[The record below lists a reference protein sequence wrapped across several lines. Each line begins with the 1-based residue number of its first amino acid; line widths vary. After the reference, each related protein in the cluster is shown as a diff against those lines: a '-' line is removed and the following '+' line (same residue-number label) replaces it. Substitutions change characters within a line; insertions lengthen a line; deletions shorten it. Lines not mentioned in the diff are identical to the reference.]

1 ASKRAKLDPP
11 ISFHGLRHTY
21 ASLALMNGVPMQVVS
36 ENLGH
41 SDTRMVERHYGH
53 LAPSHKRD
61 AIRAGAARFG
71 VVAASHVP
79 PLRWRGLVR
88 LFYGTHQHLSSHC

>member
-1 ASKRAKLDPP
+1 MQQAVTRAKLDPP
-11 ISFHGLRHTY
+11 IAFHGLRHTY

-41 SDTRMVERHYGH
+41 SDTRMVEKHYGH

-71 VVAASHVP
+71 LVAASNVR
-79 PLRWRGLVR
+79 PLR
-88 LFYGTHQHLSSHC
+88 

>member
-1 ASKRAKLDPP
+1 
-11 ISFHGLRHTY
+11 
-21 ASLALMNGVPMQVVS
+21 MNGVPMQVVS

-41 SDTRMVERHYGH
+41 ADTRMIEKHYGH

-71 VVAASHVP
+71 LVAGSNVR
-79 PLRWRGLVR
+79 PLR
-88 LFYGTHQHLSSHC
+88 

>member
-1 ASKRAKLDPP
+1 MHKAVKASRLDPP

-41 SDTRMVERHYGH
+41 TDTRMVEKHYGH

-71 VVAASHVP
+71 LVAGSNVR
-79 PLRWRGLVR
+79 PLR
-88 LFYGTHQHLSSHC
+88 